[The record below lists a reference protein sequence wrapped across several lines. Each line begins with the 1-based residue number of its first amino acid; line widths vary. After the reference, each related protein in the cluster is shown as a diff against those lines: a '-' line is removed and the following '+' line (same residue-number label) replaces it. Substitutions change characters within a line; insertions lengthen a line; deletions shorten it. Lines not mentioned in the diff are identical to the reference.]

1 MLTFNNQTTQKIVD
15 FIIKIGISVHK
26 EMINE
31 KTFLPGILVKNG
43 GLVVDEDKLCY
54 PGDLLH
60 EAGHLATL
68 LPEKRATVYNDVS
81 KNAGNE
87 IVTIVWSY
95 AAAIHL
101 DINPHV
107 VFHDNGYKGDSKWL
121 VEHYQGGGEM
131 GIPLV
136 EWMNLAYSKERAYKE
151 NEEPFPVMQQW
162 LRA

>member
-1 MLTFNNQTTQKIVD
+1 MPTFNNQVTQKIVD
-15 FIIKIGISVHK
+15 FIIEIGISVHK
-26 EMINE
+26 ELINE

-43 GLVVDEDKLCY
+43 GLAVDEDKLCF

-81 KNAGNE
+81 KNAGDE
-87 IVTIVWSY
+87 IVTLAWSY
-95 AAAIHL
+95 AAAVYL
-101 DINPHV
+101 DINPYI

-121 VEHYQGGGEM
+121 VEHYKGGGEL

-136 EWMNLAYSKERAYKE
+136 EWMNLSYSKERAKQE
-151 NEEPFPVMQQW
+151 NEKPFPIMKQW